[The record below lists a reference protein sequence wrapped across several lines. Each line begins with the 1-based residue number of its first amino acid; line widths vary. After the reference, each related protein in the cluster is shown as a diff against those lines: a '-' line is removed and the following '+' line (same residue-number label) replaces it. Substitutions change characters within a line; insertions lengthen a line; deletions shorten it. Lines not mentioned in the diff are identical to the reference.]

1 MHVLFITLGFLFL
14 TGLFADEFA
23 RRSHLP
29 RVTLLVLC
37 GVAFGPFGFDLL
49 TVHFEYVYEF
59 LSCFALTMV
68 AFLLG
73 GHLSMETLRAH
84 GRDILYISVCVVVVS
99 AVIVSG
105 GLLLAGA
112 PLALALLLGGIATAT
127 APAATYDVI
136 RQTGRAGPFVETLEG
151 IVAIDDVWGLIVFSV
166 LLSVALSLTGNG
178 GDASVVAHAAREI
191 FGALLVGGMVGVPG
205 AYLTGRLEPGEPVK
219 LEGLGLVFI
228 CAGLALWLDVS
239 FLLAGMVAGAII
251 VNLASHHTRP
261 FHEIEDFG
269 WPFMMLFFLL
279 AGASLEI
286 EAFTGIGMIGAAYI
300 ALRGVSRWL
309 GGWLGGR
316 IAGTGAVER
325 NWIGF
330 ALMPQAGVA
339 IGMALVAGLQLPEYR
354 DTIIAVTVGSTVAF
368 ELFGPFLTR
377 MAIEKAAA

>member
-1 MHVLFITLGFLFL
+1 MAIGQASAPMTSSSDPSSRSIH
-14 TGLFADEFA
+14 FA
-23 RRSHLP
+23 RSSAASRKARRPSRSAAASG
-29 RVTLLVLC
+29 VTIKRRYFRPNVSSSRSTSSSRQARSSVWNASA
-37 GVAFGPFGFDLL
+37 GVSNR
-49 TVHFEYVYEF
+49 
-59 LSCFALTMV
+59 SCASS
-68 AFLLG
+68 A
-73 GHLSMETLRAH
+73 
-84 GRDILYISVCVVVVS
+84 DVS
-99 AVIVSG
+99 AVVVSG
-105 GLLLAGA
+105 GLLLAGV
-112 PLALALLLGGIATAT
+112 PLALALLFGGIATAT

-136 RQTGRAGPFVETLEG
+136 KQSGRKGAFVETLEG
-151 IVAIDDVWGLIVFSV
+151 IVAIDDVWGLIVFSI
-166 LLSVALSLTGNG
+166 LLSIALSLTGNG
-178 GDASVVAHAAREI
+178 GEASVVAHAAREI

-205 AYLTGRLEPGEPVK
+205 AYLTGRLEPGEPMK

-239 FLLAGMVAGAII
+239 FMLAGMVAGAII

-279 AGASLEI
+279 AGASLEVG
-286 EAFTGIGMIGAAYI
+286 AFAGIGLVGAGYI

-316 IAGTGAVER
+316 IAGADAIER

-354 DTIIAVTVGSTVAF
+354 DAIIAVTVGSTVVF
-368 ELFGPFLTR
+368 ELFGPLLTR
-377 MAIEKAAA
+377 MAIEKAAG